1 MIRKSMFALVAAFS
15 LAACGGT
22 GTVASTGPAP
32 ADTSAPAA
40 SSPLTSTQIDDKVL
54 ILSFEALGVAASA
67 ADMLL
72 HTGAIKAGSPVALSL
87 ADKLQGA
94 YMWLDLASSAQQ
106 AGQAMDYAG
115 YIEQASAAISGIQAD
130 IAKVKGN

>member
-1 MIRKSMFALVAAFS
+1 MIGRSLLA
-15 LAACGGT
+15 LAASISLCACAAAGP
-22 GTVASTGPAP
+22 VASTGPSP
-32 ADTSAPAA
+32 ANTSAPAA
-40 SSPLTSTQIDDKVL
+40 STPLTSTQIDDKVI
-54 ILSFEALGVAASA
+54 ILSFEALGLAASA